1 MNSLEIF
8 LKPWSKAST
17 EAFCIRRTVFI
28 EEQQVPEDLEL
39 DEYDPLA
46 THALA
51 YFDELCVG
59 TARLVDLGDGHAQ
72 IGRMAVLANFRGK
85 GIGMQILENLL
96 LAAKVRGFST
106 LILHSQLSVM
116 PFYEKLGFIAQG
128 PIYDEAGILHRNM
141 MLILPNSIE

>member
-1 MNSLEIF
+1 MF
-8 LKPWSKAST
+8 LKPWAKAST
-17 EAFCIRRTVFI
+17 EAFCIRRTVFV

-72 IGRMAVLANFRGK
+72 IGRMAVLAHFRGK
-85 GIGMQILENLL
+85 GIGKQILEKLL

>member
-8 LKPWSKAST
+8 LKPWSEAST
-17 EAFCIRRTVFI
+17 EAFCIRRTVFV

-72 IGRMAVLANFRGK
+72 IGRMAVLAHFRGK
-85 GIGMQILENLL
+85 GIGKQILEKLL

>member
-85 GIGMQILENLL
+85 GIGRQILEKLL